1 MQLIPRVDSF
11 SVYTPLAMATPTVP
25 SRPEAELFDL
35 IYVVRKWA
43 INSFIKS
50 ADKKMQKQVGITG
63 KSTGSLEVEIVW
75 DDVVCW
81 SEAPNYAD
89 THSVR
94 LPKCHALF
102 STAYRN
108 GTDGVQEYNF
118 RTDRST
124 RSTMEI
130 EISKGFNAHREVGVK
145 LQVCD
150 LNIIFYLSLK
160 LD

>member
-1 MQLIPRVDSF
+1 
-11 SVYTPLAMATPTVP
+11 MATPTVP

-35 IYVVRKWA
+35 IGVIRAWA
-43 INSFIKS
+43 IDSFIEA
-50 ADKKMQKQVGITG
+50 ADKKTRKQVCITG
-63 KSTGSLEVEIVW
+63 KGVGSLEVEIVW

-89 THSVR
+89 TQSVR

-124 RSTMEI
+124 RSTAEI
-130 EISKGFNAHREVGVK
+130 EISKGFSAHREIGVK
-145 LQVCD
+145 LQ
-150 LNIIFYLSLK
+150 LIKYT
-160 LD
+160 